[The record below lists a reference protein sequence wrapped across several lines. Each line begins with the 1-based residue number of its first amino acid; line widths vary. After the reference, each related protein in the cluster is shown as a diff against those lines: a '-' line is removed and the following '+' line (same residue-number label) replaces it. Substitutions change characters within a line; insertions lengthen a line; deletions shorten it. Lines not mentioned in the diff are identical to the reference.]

1 MSLKYNLGFIF
12 FILIIGSCKSIK
24 PENPPLP
31 SNQELIS
38 AVSIINAPISI
49 PLAMLE
55 DNLNQDWSS
64 KLFSDKALPL
74 GSGLFADLDVTR
86 IGKISLKAMGN
97 NSLQVKIPMNLKGDL
112 KIEKKVFGQVLSTNI
127 PFSENISPEISFIP
141 EIGPGW
147 DLMIRELNIDNWGR
161 SMKYNLLGF
170 EIDLDPLV
178 RGQLHRVL
186 DNQLSASNLTK
197 LDFKNMVQE
206 TWNSFSEPYS
216 IEQNGVQLHFY
227 AVPNRLKVRDE
238 VSIDQKLNL
247 YIGIEGEMFSTIGA
261 KPNLK
266 PIPLPDIEYNEIQEN
281 IFDIVLPLTLRYEDL
296 NRYLNQAI
304 SDQRIRADR
313 KTVLV
318 PSDLKTQRYG
328 DKILLGMD
336 FNAIRNDKKE
346 VKGKIYFAGMPVF
359 DQDSESLKFEK
370 VEFDVKTPDF
380 LARLGI
386 KSKRRKIQSQIEK
399 LAVISLGG
407 FLKDARTELENH
419 GYLETG
425 FATFKVIDPSLDVE
439 RIITTDEDIQIF
451 LRSKGIMDVQLKNL
465 K

>member
-12 FILIIGSCKSIK
+12 FILIISSCKSIK
-24 PENPPLP
+24 PDNPPLP
-31 SNQELIS
+31 TNQELIS
-38 AVSIINAPISI
+38 AVSMINVPISI
-49 PLAMLE
+49 PLTMLE

-127 PFSENISPEISFIP
+127 PFNENISPEISFIP

-178 RGQLHRVL
+178 KGQLHRVL

-216 IEQNGVQLHFY
+216 IEQNGVQLHFF
-227 AVPNRLKVRDE
+227 AIPKRLKVRDE

-247 YIGIEGEMFSTIGA
+247 YIGIEGEMFSKIGS

-266 PIPLPDIEYNEIQEN
+266 PIPLPDIEYNEIQDN
-281 IFDIVLPLTLRYEDL
+281 IFDMVLPLTLRYEDL
-296 NRYLNQAI
+296 DRYLNQTI
-304 SDQRIRADR
+304 SGQGIRADR
-313 KTVLV
+313 KTLLV
-318 PSDLKTQRYG
+318 PSDLNTQQYG

-336 FNAIRNDKKE
+336 FNAMRNDKKE

-359 DQDSESLKFEK
+359 DQDSQSLKFEK
-370 VEFDVKTPDF
+370 VEFDVKTPNF
-380 LARLGI
+380 FARLGI

-425 FATFKVIDPSLDVE
+425 FATFKVINPSLDVE